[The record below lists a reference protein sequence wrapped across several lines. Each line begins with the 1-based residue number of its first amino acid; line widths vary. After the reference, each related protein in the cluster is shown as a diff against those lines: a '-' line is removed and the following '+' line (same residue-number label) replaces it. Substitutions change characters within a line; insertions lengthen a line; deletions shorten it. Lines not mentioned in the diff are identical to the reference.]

1 MEVCDTAYAQVRIVA
16 VSQVWEL
23 DLFVAGQTPKAKL
36 TYDNLQKLCK
46 ELKTNCKIQVIDICK
61 NPQAA
66 VENEITANPTT
77 IKTPLPKV
85 TLIGDLSN
93 TARVKSKLEIE

>member
-1 MEVCDTAYAQVRIVA
+1 MG

-36 TYDNLQKLCK
+36 TYYNLQKICQ
-46 ELKTNCKIQVIDICK
+46 ELKAECKIQVVDIIK

-66 VENEITANPTT
+66 VENEIMANPTT
-77 IKTPLPKV
+77 IRKSPLPKV

-93 TARVKSKLEIE
+93 TARVKIKLGIK

>member
-1 MEVCDTAYAQVRIVA
+1 MYYPYAHVTNVEA
-16 VSQVWEL
+16 SQVWEL

-36 TYDNLQKLCK
+36 TYCNLQKLCQ
-46 ELKTNCKIQVIDICK
+46 ELQMKCKIQIIDINK

-66 VENEITANPTT
+66 FENEIMANPTT
-77 IKTPLPKV
+77 IRKLPLPKI

-93 TARVKSKLEIE
+93 TARVKTKLGIK